1 MENFFG
7 RYRNQLILGT
17 LMFTQVIALATQ
29 VKRPAE
35 SGAGRST
42 RLVRYW
48 AVASIAPLE
57 KLVMHLGHGIRG
69 FWSGYVD
76 LRGVRD
82 KNRDLSRQI
91 EDLRQQ
97 QTRLAQDAGQA
108 HRLQTLLDFKQK
120 VISQTIAAQVI
131 GSGGSDQS
139 HIIMIDKGR
148 DDGLSEDMAVISP
161 DGIIGKLLR
170 VYGTTSQVLEITDAT
185 SGVGAILEKSR
196 LQGIVNG
203 TSAGLT
209 ELHYIMADEQVLPGE
224 QVLTSGG
231 DRIFPKGLVIG
242 SVENAVLDKNR
253 DTFLAI
259 RVKPAVALNKLEEVL
274 VVTKTEEMLPEPA
287 ASVSAADE
295 SKELPLTGIRAAD
308 ILAQRLPSAPPATP
322 ENPVNRT
329 GAGAK
334 AKVTGAKNAAA
345 GTTKK
350 SKAASLIQL
359 PPDHPQP

>member
-29 VKRPAE
+29 VKRPTD
-35 SGAGRST
+35 SGAGPST

-57 KLVMHLGHGIRG
+57 KLVMHMGHGIRG

-82 KNRDLSRQI
+82 KNRELSQQI
-91 EDLRQQ
+91 EDLRLQ
-97 QTRLAQDAGQA
+97 QTRLSQDAGQA

-120 VISQTIAAQVI
+120 VISQTVAAQVI
-131 GSGGSDQS
+131 GSGGNEQS

-148 DDGLSEDMAVISP
+148 DDGLGEDMAVISP
-161 DGIIGKLLR
+161 DGVIGKLLR
-170 VYGTTSQVLEITDAT
+170 VYGTTSQVLEINDPT

-209 ELHYIMADEQVLPGE
+209 ELHYIMADERVSPGE

-242 SVENAVLDKNR
+242 SVENAVLDKDR
-253 DTFLAI
+253 DSFLAI

-274 VVTKTEEMLPEPA
+274 VVTKAEEVVPEPTA
-287 ASVSAADE
+287 PGPAADGSRE
-295 SKELPLTGIRAAD
+295 SPSTGIRAAD
-308 ILAQRLPSAPPATP
+308 ILAQRLPSAPPAAP
-322 ENPVNRT
+322 DIPASRAGT
-329 GAGAK
+329 GARAK
-334 AKVTGAKNAAA
+334 APGAKNAAS
-345 GTTKK
+345 GSRKK
-350 SKAASLIQL
+350 PEAAPPVPL
-359 PPDHPQP
+359 PADRPQP